1 MKKNIVLAMT
11 TAAVIAALTGCGSS
25 KTTETT
31 AATTTAA
38 ETTTADATTAAESK
52 EADKTDAAAA
62 AEGSLKA
69 LENVDPNGHLGK
81 VLAAGKITMGTSP
94 DFAPWEFKDVSS
106 GTTEYVGADVELA
119 KYIAEKLGV
128 ELEIKP
134 MEFSAIQQA
143 VTSGNIDMGISG
155 FAYTD
160 ERAEAMGLSERY
172 NVNTKKGQGLLVKK
186 ELASQYNTA
195 ESFAGKKVATQNATL
210 QNKLATEQLPS
221 DVQIQLV
228 TNITDGVMMLT
239 TGKVDALAVSGDN
252 GESLAKTYD
261 DIAMADFMFDYSSEG
276 NVIAVKKGDDDL
288 LNAINEV
295 IVEVNEKGLYEQW
308 REEAVAHRDALISE
322 RIVSFCDG
330 RSAQDGIGYRFRLQK
345 IQSSV
350 FPVKMPERPLSVFK
364 FYLRKEFS
372 RWSFLTSC

>member
-1 MKKNIVLAMT
+1 
-11 TAAVIAALTGCGSS
+11 
-25 KTTETT
+25 
-31 AATTTAA
+31 
-38 ETTTADATTAAESK
+38 
-52 EADKTDAAAA
+52 
-62 AEGSLKA
+62 
-69 LENVDPNGHLGK
+69 
-81 VLAAGKITMGTSP
+81 
-94 DFAPWEFKDVSS
+94 
-106 GTTEYVGADVELA
+106 
-119 KYIAEKLGV
+119 
-128 ELEIKP
+128 

-228 TNITDGVMMLT
+228 TNITDGVMMLK

-276 NVIAVKKGDDDL
+276 NVIAIKKGDDDL

-308 REEAVAHRDALISE
+308 REEAVALAEKL
-322 RIVSFCDG
+322 
-330 RSAQDGIGYRFRLQK
+330 GI
-345 IQSSV
+345 
-350 FPVKMPERPLSVFK
+350 E
-364 FYLRKEFS
+364 
-372 RWSFLTSC
+372 TN

>member
-31 AATTTAA
+31 AAATTAA
-38 ETTTADATTAAESK
+38 ETTTADAT
-52 EADKTDAAAA
+52 
-62 AEGSLKA
+62 
-69 LENVDPNGHLGK
+69 
-81 VLAAGKITMGTSP
+81 TMGTSP

-195 ESFAGKKVATQNATL
+195 ESFAGKKVATQTATL

-228 TNITDGVMMLT
+228 TNVTDGVMMLT

-308 REEAVAHRDALISE
+308 REEAVALAEKL
-322 RIVSFCDG
+322 
-330 RSAQDGIGYRFRLQK
+330 GI
-345 IQSSV
+345 
-350 FPVKMPERPLSVFK
+350 E
-364 FYLRKEFS
+364 
-372 RWSFLTSC
+372 TN

>member
-25 KTTETT
+25 KSTETT
-31 AATTTAA
+31 AAATTAA

-52 EADKTDAAAA
+52 EADKTEAAAA

-81 VLAAGKITMGTSP
+81 VLAAGKLTMGTSP

-106 GTTEYVGADVELA
+106 GTTEYV
-119 KYIAEKLGV
+119 GV

-308 REEAVAHRDALISE
+308 REEAVALAEKL
-322 RIVSFCDG
+322 
-330 RSAQDGIGYRFRLQK
+330 GI
-345 IQSSV
+345 
-350 FPVKMPERPLSVFK
+350 E
-364 FYLRKEFS
+364 
-372 RWSFLTSC
+372 TH

>member
-25 KTTETT
+25 KTT
-31 AATTTAA
+31 

-276 NVIAVKKGDDDL
+276 KKDDDDL

-308 REEAVAHRDALISE
+308 REEAVALAEKL
-322 RIVSFCDG
+322 
-330 RSAQDGIGYRFRLQK
+330 GI
-345 IQSSV
+345 
-350 FPVKMPERPLSVFK
+350 E
-364 FYLRKEFS
+364 
-372 RWSFLTSC
+372 TH

>member
-31 AATTTAA
+31 AAATTAA

-52 EADKTDAAAA
+52 EADKTEAAAV

-69 LENVDPNGHLGK
+69 IENVDPNGHLGK

-239 TGKVDALAVSGDN
+239 TGKVDALADR
-252 GESLAKTYD
+252 K
-261 DIAMADFMFDYSSEG
+261 
-276 NVIAVKKGDDDL
+276 
-288 LNAINEV
+288 
-295 IVEVNEKGLYEQW
+295 
-308 REEAVAHRDALISE
+308 
-322 RIVSFCDG
+322 
-330 RSAQDGIGYRFRLQK
+330 
-345 IQSSV
+345 SV
-350 FPVKMPERPLSVFK
+350 V
-364 FYLRKEFS
+364 
-372 RWSFLTSC
+372 

>member
-31 AATTTAA
+31 AAATTAA

-52 EADKTDAAAA
+52 EADKTEAAAA

-69 LENVDPNGHLGK
+69 LENVDPKGHLGK

-195 ESFAGKKVATQNATL
+195 ESFAGKK
-210 QNKLATEQLPS
+210 LATEQLPS

-308 REEAVAHRDALISE
+308 SEEAVALAEKL
-322 RIVSFCDG
+322 
-330 RSAQDGIGYRFRLQK
+330 GI
-345 IQSSV
+345 
-350 FPVKMPERPLSVFK
+350 E
-364 FYLRKEFS
+364 
-372 RWSFLTSC
+372 TN

>member
-31 AATTTAA
+31 AAATTAA

-52 EADKTDAAAA
+52 EADKTEAAAT

-69 LENVDPNGHLGK
+69 LRMAMDFYNRYNVDSKGHLGK

-308 REEAVAHRDALISE
+308 REEAVALADKL
-322 RIVSFCDG
+322 
-330 RSAQDGIGYRFRLQK
+330 GI
-345 IQSSV
+345 
-350 FPVKMPERPLSVFK
+350 E
-364 FYLRKEFS
+364 
-372 RWSFLTSC
+372 TH

>member
-31 AATTTAA
+31 AAATTAA

-210 QNKLATEQLPS
+210 QNKLATGQLPS

-308 REEAVAHRDALISE
+308 REEAVALAEKL
-322 RIVSFCDG
+322 
-330 RSAQDGIGYRFRLQK
+330 GI
-345 IQSSV
+345 
-350 FPVKMPERPLSVFK
+350 E
-364 FYLRKEFS
+364 
-372 RWSFLTSC
+372 TN

>member
-25 KTTETT
+25 KSTETT
-31 AATTTAA
+31 AAATTAA
-38 ETTTADATTAAESK
+38 ETTTADATTSAESK
-52 EADKTDAAAA
+52 EADKTEAAAA

-106 GTTEYVGADVELA
+106 GTTEYVGAD
-119 KYIAEKLGV
+119 V

-308 REEAVAHRDALISE
+308 REEAVALAEKL
-322 RIVSFCDG
+322 
-330 RSAQDGIGYRFRLQK
+330 GI
-345 IQSSV
+345 
-350 FPVKMPERPLSVFK
+350 E
-364 FYLRKEFS
+364 
-372 RWSFLTSC
+372 TH

>member
-31 AATTTAA
+31 AA
-38 ETTTADATTAAESK
+38 ATTASINF
-52 EADKTDAAAA
+52 ADTLLNMIPKNIFSSL
-62 AEGSLKA
+62 AEGDMLPVIVFALFVGIMLAKLGNKA
-69 LENVDPNGHLGK
+69 STGHLGK

-308 REEAVAHRDALISE
+308 REEAVALAEKL
-322 RIVSFCDG
+322 
-330 RSAQDGIGYRFRLQK
+330 GI
-345 IQSSV
+345 
-350 FPVKMPERPLSVFK
+350 E
-364 FYLRKEFS
+364 
-372 RWSFLTSC
+372 TN

>member
-31 AATTTAA
+31 AAATTAA

-52 EADKTDAAAA
+52 ETDKTEAAAA
-62 AEGSLKA
+62 AGGSLKA

-106 GTTEYVGADVELA
+106 GTTEYVGADIELA
-119 KYIAEKLGV
+119 KYIAERLGV

-143 VTSGNIDMGISG
+143 VASGNIDMGISG

-160 ERAEAMGLSERY
+160 ERAEAMGLSEHY
-172 NVNTKKGQGLLVKK
+172 NVNSKKGQGLLVKK

-228 TNITDGVMMLT
+228 TNVTDGVMMLT
-239 TGKVDALAVSGDN
+239 TGKVDAVAVSGDN

-261 DIAMADFMFDYSSEG
+261 DIVMADFMFDYTNDG
-276 NVIAVKKGDDDL
+276 NVVAVKKGDDDL

-295 IVEVNEKGLYEQW
+295 IVEVNEKDLYEQW
-308 REEAVAHRDALISE
+308 KDEATALADKLGVE
-322 RIVSFCDG
+322 
-330 RSAQDGIGYRFRLQK
+330 
-345 IQSSV
+345 
-350 FPVKMPERPLSVFK
+350 
-364 FYLRKEFS
+364 
-372 RWSFLTSC
+372 TH

>member
-31 AATTTAA
+31 AAATTAA

-52 EADKTDAAAA
+52 EADKTEAAAA

-69 LENVDPNGHLGK
+69 LENVDPKAISEKFLRRKDHNGN
-81 VLAAGKITMGTSP
+81 IP

-160 ERAEAMGLSERY
+160 ERAEAMGLS
-172 NVNTKKGQGLLVKK
+172 
-186 ELASQYNTA
+186 S
-195 ESFAGKKVATQNATL
+195 
-210 QNKLATEQLPS
+210 
-221 DVQIQLV
+221 
-228 TNITDGVMMLT
+228 
-239 TGKVDALAVSGDN
+239 
-252 GESLAKTYD
+252 
-261 DIAMADFMFDYSSEG
+261 
-276 NVIAVKKGDDDL
+276 VI
-288 LNAINEV
+288 
-295 IVEVNEKGLYEQW
+295 
-308 REEAVAHRDALISE
+308 
-322 RIVSFCDG
+322 
-330 RSAQDGIGYRFRLQK
+330 
-345 IQSSV
+345 
-350 FPVKMPERPLSVFK
+350 M
-364 FYLRKEFS
+364 
-372 RWSFLTSC
+372 